1 MPDPLRTRPRRAKG
15 SLLPRL
21 TGVAL
26 VVVVAGGAAVVAYSR
41 AAHHAAAP
49 HLVSK
54 TRSPGRGSGSGLS
67 THGASQQTVGLIDF
81 GPYDD
86 KDPAVNDRDD
96 HPLELLPV
104 GTGVGFT
111 RIPPADL
118 SAGTPQWTV
127 DEMGDGTD
135 VFIYLPTGRCLSA
148 TPSGTR
154 LVLAICAVSQRQRW
168 RSVGQA
174 TAAGATIS
182 GFQNVKT
189 GGCITAP
196 RHPGAAFLSS
206 CGPAHTKPQEI
217 AFWWSL

>member
-1 MPDPLRTRPRRAKG
+1 MPDPLRARPRRAKG

-26 VVVVAGGAAVVAYSR
+26 VVVVAVGAAVLAYSR
-41 AAHHAAAP
+41 APHHSAP
-49 HLVSK
+49 TRLVAK
-54 TRSPGRGSGSGLS
+54 TRGQGRGSGLS
-67 THGASQQTVGLIDF
+67 THVASQQTVGLIDF

-86 KDPAVNDRDD
+86 KDPAMNDRDD

-104 GTGVGFT
+104 GDGVGFT

-127 DEMGDGTD
+127 DQMGDGTD
-135 VFIYLPTGRCLSA
+135 VFIYIPTGRCLGA
-148 TPSGTR
+148 APGGAR
-154 LVLAICAVSQRQRW
+154 LVLAICAVSPSQRW

-182 GFQNVKT
+182 GFRNAAT
-189 GGCITAP
+189 GRCITAP
-196 RHPGAAFLSS
+196 RRRPGPARLSA
-206 CGPAHTKPQEI
+206 CGPAHTKSQEI